1 MLRQFLSRARA
12 LFDRGR
18 LDEEFD
24 DEARLHVELL
34 QERYIR
40 QGMDPLE
47 AHAAARRQFGGVTR
61 VKQDVREGRSF
72 AFLSVL
78 GHDVRHACRRLRKS
92 PRFTASAILT
102 LALAIGAVT
111 AVFAVLDSVVLE
123 PLPYAEPDRLMAFR
137 SLNRRGAP
145 ALLSYPD
152 FFDFRER
159 TRVFETLVSYHDA
172 TFVLTDRQPALQVTG
187 EIVSSD
193 LFPLLGIQPA
203 LGRGFLREEEQPGTR
218 VVVLSHALW
227 TARFGANPG
236 VIGSTARING
246 EPFTIVGIAPKGF
259 QFPVDLP
266 DVPLWVPLSVD
277 AAVHDQRGGR
287 MLDAIGRLKS
297 GVSLE
302 QAKSQMDLIA
312 SDLASRY
319 PAHNSN
325 ATATCIQPELQRI
338 TDPGRA
344 PLWIVL
350 SAVMLVLLIAC
361 ANVAGLLLARCTERA
376 REFALQIAL
385 GASRATCARSL
396 LIESLTL
403 AAAGA
408 AAGLLFALVVLQIL
422 LPLAGDRVPRLANTA
437 IDWRVIAFSAALA
450 SLTSVLFGLAPAIQ
464 ASRTDPVHGLK
475 EGAPNI
481 APGRNRFRNTLVV
494 VQIALGLVLLVG
506 AELMVAEFVHLL
518 RRDAGFKADHL
529 LTFDVGVSGPE
540 YSTDR
545 QIGLSDRLLERL
557 SVLPGVQAAAAGT
570 PLPLQGHEMR
580 AAFDIDLRPAA
591 PADRPRADFAIV
603 TPGYFG
609 AMGIPLLEGRHFTQH
624 DDGGGLPIVIVNQAF
639 ARKFFPGQ
647 NAIGQRIRPGVGKPP
662 TPLREIVGI
671 VGDAEQ
677 AVIRTE
683 PDPIYYL
690 PYKQLPWRIGS
701 IVLRT
706 AIPPL
711 QIEPAARAVVASL
724 DPSVPVYRVQT
735 GEELSNLVMQPV
747 RLLTVLMNGFA
758 GIAVLLTA
766 AGLYGV
772 LSYTV
777 ARRRREIGVR
787 IALGATRAEIF
798 RFVTRRAAALVVV
811 GLAVGS
817 AISVVAVRLIA
828 ATMSRIPVGA
838 PVLVASACGVLVL
851 TSVIA
856 TLAPAVQA
864 ASGDPLQALRSE

>member
-12 LFDRGR
+12 LFDGPR

-47 AHAAARRQFGGVTR
+47 AGAAARRQFGGVTR
-61 VKQDVREGRSF
+61 VKQDVREGRRF
-72 AFLSVL
+72 AFGVL

-111 AVFAVLDSVVLE
+111 AVFAVLDSVVLA
-123 PLPYAEPDRLMAFR
+123 PLPYAEPHRLMAFR

-172 TFVLTDRQPALQVTG
+172 TFVLTDRQPAIQVTG

-203 LGRGFLREEEQPGTR
+203 LGRGFLREEEQPGTHA
-218 VVVLSHALW
+218 VVLSHALW
-227 TARFGANPG
+227 TARFGADPG
-236 VIGSTARING
+236 VVGSAARING
-246 EPFTIVGIAPKGF
+246 EPFTIVGVTPKGF

-266 DVPLWVPLSVD
+266 DVQLWVPLSVD

-297 GVSLE
+297 GVSLG

-319 PAHNSN
+319 PSHNSN
-325 ATATCIQPELQRI
+325 TPATFVQPELDRI

-361 ANVAGLLLARCTERA
+361 GNVAGLLLARCTERA

-403 AAAGA
+403 AVAGA
-408 AAGLLFALVVLQIL
+408 AAGLLFALLVLQML

-475 EGAPNI
+475 EGAPTI

-506 AELMVAEFVHLL
+506 AELMIAEFVHLV
-518 RRDAGFKADHL
+518 RRDAGFRRDHL
-529 LTFDVGVSGPE
+529 LTFDVGVSGAE
-540 YSTDR
+540 YSVER
-545 QIGLSDRLLERL
+545 QIAFSDRLLERL
-557 SVLPGVQAAAAGT
+557 SAIAGVQAVAAGR

-580 AAFDIDLRPAA
+580 AAFDIELRPTAS
-591 PADRPRADFAIV
+591 ADRPRADFAIV
-603 TPGYFG
+603 TPRYF
-609 AMGIPLLEGRHFTQH
+609 ATMGIQLLDGRDFTQR
-624 DDGGGLPIVIVNQAF
+624 DNAAAPPVVIVNRAF

-647 NAIGQRIRPGVGKPP
+647 DVIGRRIRAGVGP
-662 TPLREIVGI
+662 TPPPFREIIGLVTDAQQSVVG
-671 VGDAEQ
+671 
-677 AVIRTE
+677 TE
-683 PDPIYYL
+683 PDPIYYF
-690 PYKQLPWRIGS
+690 PYKQLPWSVGTIA
-701 IVLRT
+701 LRT
-706 AIPPL
+706 TIPPL
-711 QIEPAARAVVASL
+711 QIDPAVRAAVAGL
-724 DPSVPVYRVQT
+724 DSNVPVDRVRP
-735 GEELSNLVMQPV
+735 GEELSDFVTQPARFV
-747 RLLTVLMNGFA
+747 TLLMSGFA
-758 GIAVLLTA
+758 AIAVLLTA

-787 IALGATRAEIF
+787 IALGATRAEIVQI
-798 RFVTRRAAALVVV
+798 VTRRATALVVV
-811 GLAVGS
+811 GLVLGGG
-817 AISVVAVRLIA
+817 ISVVAVRLIA
-828 ATMSRIPVGA
+828 ATMFAIPVGA
-838 PVLVASACGVLVL
+838 PVLVGVGCGVLAV
-851 TSVIA
+851 TSVLA
-856 TLAPAVQA
+856 TLGPALRA
-864 ASGDPLQALRSE
+864 ASGDPLHALRSE